1 MSNNK
6 IGGIYSWPV
15 IILALIFFW
24 PLGLFLIIKRT
35 TLDKTAVMK
44 DSSLDKTAVMKD
56 SSGKGLKITAIVLLV
71 LGGFGIIGSFD
82 PFDFG
87 SLVIFLFF
95 IAGGVILLNKAKK
108 IKAEG
113 ESIKKYL
120 AIIVNG
126 GERQLDAVASATGKQ
141 YDVVKNDVQKMID
154 KGFLKNAYINENT
167 REVVL
172 ASAASSNVNV
182 AQPTGG
188 AAPAAVQ
195 TRVIACPCCGA
206 NNTIS
211 GDIGECEYCGTPLK

>member
-1 MSNNK
+1 MNNNNISK
-6 IGGIYSWPV
+6 LYSWPV
-15 IILALIFFW
+15 IILALCVFW
-24 PLGLFLIIKRT
+24 PVGLYLIIKRT
-35 TLDKTAVMK
+35 
-44 DSSLDKTAVMKD
+44 SLDKTAVMKS
-56 SSGKGLKITAIVLLV
+56 SSGKGLNITAIVLIV

-95 IAGGVILLNKAKK
+95 IAGGVVLLNKAKK

-113 ESIKKYL
+113 ETIKKYL

-167 REVVL
+167 REIVL
-172 ASAASSNVNV
+172 ASAPTPNVN
-182 AQPTGG
+182 ADATTSTSTN
-188 AAPAAVQ
+188 VQ
-195 TRVIACPCCGA
+195 TRVVACPCCGA
-206 NNTIS
+206 NNTVS
-211 GDIGECEYCGTPLK
+211 GNLGECEYCGSPLN

>member
-6 IGGIYSWPV
+6 ISGIYSWPV
-15 IILALIFFW
+15 IILALLFFW

-44 DSSLDKTAVMKD
+44 VSF
-56 SSGKGLKITAIVLLV
+56 GKGLKITAIVLLV
-71 LGGFGIIGSFD
+71 LGGFGIIGSFN

-95 IAGGVILLNKAKK
+95 IAGGVILLIKARK
-108 IKAEG
+108 IKSEG
-113 ESIKKYL
+113 KSIKKYL

-141 YDVVKNDVQKMID
+141 YDVVKNDVQNMID

-172 ASAASSNVNV
+172 ASSAPANTN
-182 AQPTGG
+182 AGQPTGG
-188 AAPAAVQ
+188 ATPAAVQ

-206 NNTIS
+206 NNTVS
-211 GDIGECEYCGTPLK
+211 GNLGECEYCGSPLN

>member
-35 TLDKTAVMK
+35 T
-44 DSSLDKTAVMKD
+44 LDKTAVMKD

-172 ASAASSNVNV
+172 ASANSANMNTT
-182 AQPTGG
+182 QPTVG

-206 NNTIS
+206 NNTVS
-211 GDIGECEYCGTPLK
+211 GDLGECEYCGTPLK

>member
-35 TLDKTAVMK
+35 T
-44 DSSLDKTAVMKD
+44 LDKTAVMKD

-172 ASAASSNVNV
+172 ASAASSNVNL

-188 AAPAAVQ
+188 AAPAAAQ

-206 NNTIS
+206 NNTVS
-211 GDIGECEYCGTPLK
+211 KKIGECEYCGSPLE